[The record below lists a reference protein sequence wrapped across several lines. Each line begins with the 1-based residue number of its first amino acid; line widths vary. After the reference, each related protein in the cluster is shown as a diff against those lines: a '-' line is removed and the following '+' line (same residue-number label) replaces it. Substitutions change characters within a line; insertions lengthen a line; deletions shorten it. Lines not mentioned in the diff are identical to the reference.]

1 MAKDTVGRSETRAP
15 ARTYVIRAREDVSS
29 PDVITGTFSLYDI
42 DVVALIDPGSTH
54 SYVCVNLV
62 SSKKLPVENTEF
74 VVKVSNPLG
83 KYVLVD
89 KVCKNCPLMI
99 QGHCFLANLM
109 LLPFDEFDVIL
120 GMDWLILHDAKVNC
134 RQKILEL
141 KCENGEILRVETEE
155 PNKLPMVISHMSA
168 QKYLRK

>member
-62 SSKKLPVENTEF
+62 SSKNLPVEFTE
-74 VVKVSNPLG
+74 L
-83 KYVLVD
+83 
-89 KVCKNCPLMI
+89 
-99 QGHCFLANLM
+99 
-109 LLPFDEFDVIL
+109 
-120 GMDWLILHDAKVNC
+120 
-134 RQKILEL
+134 
-141 KCENGEILRVETEE
+141 
-155 PNKLPMVISHMSA
+155 
-168 QKYLRK
+168 

>member
-1 MAKDTVGRSETRAP
+1 
-15 ARTYVIRAREDVSS
+15 
-29 PDVITGTFSLYDI
+29 
-42 DVVALIDPGSTH
+42 
-54 SYVCVNLV
+54 
-62 SSKKLPVENTEF
+62 
-74 VVKVSNPLG
+74 
-83 KYVLVD
+83 
-89 KVCKNCPLMI
+89 MI

-141 KCENGEILRVETEE
+141 KCENGEILRIETKE

-168 QKYLRK
+168 QKYLRKGCEVYLA